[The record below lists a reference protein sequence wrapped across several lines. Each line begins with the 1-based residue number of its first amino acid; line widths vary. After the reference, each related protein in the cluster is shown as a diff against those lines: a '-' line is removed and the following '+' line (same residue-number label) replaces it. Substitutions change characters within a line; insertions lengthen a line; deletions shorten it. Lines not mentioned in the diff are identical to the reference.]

1 MRTHYFEDFEAG
13 ESFESAGRTITEADL
28 TLFSMVSGDWNPIHA
43 DAEFAR
49 GTRYG
54 QRVVHGALGIAI
66 ATGRL
71 HELGIFERSAVAMIG
86 LRNWMF
92 REPMFVGDTV
102 RLRLTI
108 LAKALGSSGRS
119 GRVERRFELINQR
132 DAVVQEGESDVLVLV
147 RDAGVAERGRG
158 ERP

>member
-1 MRTHYFEDFEAG
+1 MRTYYFEDFEAG
-13 ESFESAGRTITEADL
+13 QSFETAGRTITEADL

-86 LRNWMF
+86 LRNWTF

-108 LAKALGSSGRS
+108 LGKSLGGSGRS
-119 GRVERRFELINQR
+119 GRVERRFELLNQR
-132 DAVVQEGESDVLVLV
+132 GAVVQEGESDVLVLA
-147 RDAGVAERGRG
+147 RDASRAEGGR
-158 ERP
+158 ENRP